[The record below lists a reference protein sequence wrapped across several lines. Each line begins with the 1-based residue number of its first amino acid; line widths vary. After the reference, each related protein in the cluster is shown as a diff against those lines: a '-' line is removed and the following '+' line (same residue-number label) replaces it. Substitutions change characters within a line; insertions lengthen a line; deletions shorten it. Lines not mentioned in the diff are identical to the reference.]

1 MHRKMI
7 SAMSVFLLVG
17 TVLLAGCGSS
27 DGGGLTSPGPAVKND
42 NIEISQYNGIEIE
55 KVDIGEVTDED
66 VELEVSYRMMDYT
79 TTEEVT
85 DRPIQEGD
93 TANVDYVGTVDGVAF
108 DGGTAAGV
116 DIDVSVN
123 DTQYI
128 EGFASSLIGHKAGD
142 VFDADV
148 TFPAEYHEPKL
159 AGKPAVFTFTV
170 NSVSVSTTPEL
181 TDEFV
186 AENIEGC
193 NTAEEFKE
201 KLRKELEENNEKTAS
216 AQLESEAWEKVVRNT
231 KVILLPEDEVKKEVD
246 SFYSTY
252 QSYAESYEMEFSE
265 FLETYMSTTE
275 EDFASQVQDAAEEN
289 VKQRLIVNAIAEK
302 EGIELTDEKFE
313 EKIKELA
320 EEYGFA
326 SKEDFFTAYNGQVD
340 EAQMKEYFLQEEV
353 IKWVADHA
361 VQVDAADLKDETGEA
376 SDTETAPEGE
386 ASEGGN

>member
-1 MHRKMI
+1 MYKKMI
-7 SAMSVFLLVG
+7 SVMFAF
-17 TVLLAGCGSS
+17 LLAGTVFFAGCSS
-27 DGGGLTSPGPAVKND
+27 SGGGLTSPGPAIKND

-55 KVDIGEVTDED
+55 KVEIGEVTDED

-79 TTEEVT
+79 TSEEVT

-116 DIDVSVN
+116 DIEVSVN

-128 EGFASSLIGHKAGD
+128 EGFASSLIGHKTGD

-148 TFPAEYHEPKL
+148 TFPSEYHAAEL

-193 NTAEEFKE
+193 NTVEEFKE
-201 KLRKELEENNEKTAS
+201 KLRDELTANNESTAS
-216 AQLESEAWEKVVRNT
+216 AQLQSEAWEKVVRNT
-231 KVILLPEDEVKKEVD
+231 KVILLPEDEVQKEVD
-246 SFYSTY
+246 SFYAMY

-265 FLETYMSTTE
+265 FLEMYMGTTE
-275 EDFASQVQDAAEEN
+275 EEFAEQVKSAAEET
-289 VKQRLIVNAIAEK
+289 VEQRLIVSAISEK
-302 EGIELTDEKFE
+302 EGIELTDEEFE
-313 EKIKELA
+313 EKIVQLA
-320 EEYGFA
+320 SDYGFS
-326 SKEDFFTAYNGQVD
+326 SKDEFFEAYGGQVTED
-340 EAQMKEYFLQEEV
+340 QMKDYFLQEKV
-353 IKWVADHA
+353 IQWIADHA
-361 VQVDAADLKDETGEA
+361 VQVDAADLEEETEETTDAETVPDE
-376 SDTETAPEGE
+376 E
-386 ASEGGN
+386 ASETED